1 MICAIAR
8 SDAAA
13 QSQRPRHTHAR
24 RDPRLA
30 KAGRSFIRGIA
41 QHRPDR
47 RALPAAC
54 FFGCRNLALIE
65 QARDGADAV
74 AFCGVKLVD
83 PAHDTG
89 LSLVDLIIGGRVIG
103 LALVA
108 IAKRSAGKHAHL
120 ALKGAMAL
128 PSPRPFQDLRAFI
141 FGDHALKLQQQLV
154 FRRRCPSRANE
165 QDFDAGARE
174 LFDKKDLMRIA
185 RGSADRERRRARL
198 GSALLRRGR
207 AVVQVRGATSS
218 RRYSR
223 RLRSPIPP
231 ARRSSAR
238 ARKRSARSSD
248 WRSCSPPSVCPTTLW
263 RKSRRSSS
271 SPPVTSAPARAKRT

>member
-1 MICAIAR
+1 MDGSSARPGRGAIEPIAAFGAAQQSLQGARRDRASRGMLLVGFQKLVRQCEGLFADDGRHRDFDPLCARKLMICAIAR

-174 LFDKKDLMRIA
+174 LFDKKDLT
-185 RGSADRERRRARL
+185 
-198 GSALLRRGR
+198 LR
-207 AVVQVRGATSS
+207 
-218 RRYSR
+218 
-223 RLRSPIPP
+223 
-231 ARRSSAR
+231 
-238 ARKRSARSSD
+238 
-248 WRSCSPPSVCPTTLW
+248 
-263 RKSRRSSS
+263 
-271 SPPVTSAPARAKRT
+271 